1 MDLHNVALSCSSDSE
16 SEQEVYSTGDR
27 ARRSSLEFQPF
38 FDAFKKDSQLLMG
51 AEAPV
56 AGQRDKV
63 YMAANPFGFLNKEES
78 DDDANISDLEE
89 EESNPTMM
97 NNGMISQQPEAYAKK
112 NEAPADF
119 FIVRNNSAS
128 THFTEQSAMDPAKQ
142 NSLMSFGS
150 NIMGS
155 INPVH
160 DKAQM
165 MGGAQRWTHAEAVA
179 GDESFS
185 DDE

>member
-16 SEQEVYSTGDR
+16 SEHEAYNQADR
-27 ARRSSLEFQPF
+27 VRRSSLEFQPF
-38 FDAFKKDSQLLMG
+38 FDAFKKDSSQLMMG
-51 AEAPV
+51 SVAPN
-56 AGQRDKV
+56 AGLRDKV
-63 YMAANPFGFLNKEES
+63 YMSENPFGFLKNEES

-89 EESNPTMM
+89 EDSNPTMM
-97 NNGMISQQPEAYAKK
+97 NNGMISQQPEGFAKK
-112 NEAPADF
+112 NETPADF

-128 THFTEQSAMDPAKQ
+128 THFTEESSMDPAKQ
-142 NSLMSFGS
+142 NSIMSFGS
-150 NIMGS
+150 GLMGS
-155 INPVH
+155 INPTH

-165 MGGAQRWTHAEAVA
+165 MGAQRWTHAEAVA